1 MATHFARG
9 ILTDGHLTST
19 RLPSD
24 CHHAARQ
31 LPEHQR
37 HRFLASRALLA
48 ELMFM
53 LYGISELPD
62 IVIQPNGRPVFFD
75 VQLPHFSLAYA
86 GNMVGVAITTDGI
99 CGLDMELQRTPRGL
113 HSPLAQERQIFT
125 NNEKLWINNQSDP
138 NEAQTQLI
146 TLRQSVLKMTS
157 QTQDSP
163 ELLQLLPG
171 SGRLRAALA
180 APVEALCDAE
190 DVLIWSV
197 AVSPAMETLRIWAF
211 DSKNG
216 WSSLPDI
223 QQRAN
228 TPAARLMR
236 FSSLPA

>member
-19 RLPSD
+19 RLPSA

-86 GNMVGVAITTDGI
+86 GNMVGVAITTEGI
-99 CGLDMELQRTPRGL
+99 CGLDMELQRTTRGL
-113 HSPLAQERQIFT
+113 HSPWHRSGTSSAT
-125 NNEKLWINNQSDP
+125 MKSCG
-138 NEAQTQLI
+138 
-146 TLRQSVLKMTS
+146 SVT
-157 QTQDSP
+157 
-163 ELLQLLPG
+163 
-171 SGRLRAALA
+171 RAIRMK
-180 APVEALCDAE
+180 P
-190 DVLIWSV
+190 
-197 AVSPAMETLRIWAF
+197 RH
-211 DSKNG
+211 
-216 WSSLPDI
+216 SSSRCV
-223 QQRAN
+223 RAC
-228 TPAARLMR
+228 
-236 FSSLPA
+236 